1 MDVGRLPLLSIAALV
16 FALPSAAA
24 AVDPL
29 PEGHSGIAAGYLGD
43 AGIADDPQVVFA
55 DDFEDYAAPDDLQS
69 RWDNVYHFENIA
81 LVDGDEGYD
90 GSQSVR
96 LTVPTQDS
104 EVSNEL
110 MKDVEPA
117 VDVLFLRYYSKYD
130 PAFDIVGSSHNGST
144 MSASYW
150 DGPGSGPGIPADGTN
165 KFLVNLEVGRFEDSD
180 PLPGWLNVYVYHP
193 EQRDI
198 WGDHFYP
205 TGIVAPI
212 TSMPFDFGPEFVSR
226 PDVVPQTGVWNSYEI
241 MVQANTPGQQDGRI
255 ATWIDGELVAD
266 WHNLR
271 FRDVADLQMD
281 LFGIG
286 FHAGANQNG
295 ECHKWYDH
303 VVAATA
309 YIGPIA
315 PEPGGGEGGS
325 TDGGADDGG
334 SDGAASTGGDAGG
347 GEDGV
352 GDGDTTGVDDGG
364 GSPGEGDGS
373 EGGTGENG
381 SGSSVDDDEVAG
393 CGCRSAPP
401 GGGWWMLLLGVI
413 SRRRRLSGHSRE
425 RPATTGH
432 EEDASVDA
440 PPGSTLGD
448 RVR

>member
-1 MDVGRLPLLSIAALV
+1 MGRHLPLSIAVLV
-16 FALPSAAA
+16 FALPSVAA

-29 PEGHSGIAAGYLGD
+29 PEGHTGIAADYLGD
-43 AGIADDPQVVFA
+43 AGIADDPQVIFA
-55 DDFEDYAAPDDLQS
+55 DDFEDYAGPNDLQS
-69 RWDNVYHFENIA
+69 RWDNVYHFENIS
-81 LVDGDEGYD
+81 LVTGDEGYD

-96 LTVPTQDS
+96 LTMPTGNS

-110 MKDVEPA
+110 MKNVEPA

-212 TSMPFDFGPEFVSR
+212 TSLPFDFGPEFVSR
-226 PDVVPQTGVWNSYEI
+226 PDVVPETGVWNTYEI

-286 FHAGANQNG
+286 FHAGANENA

-303 VVAATA
+303 VVAATE

-315 PEPGGGEGGS
+315 TEPGGGEGGS
-325 TDGGADDGG
+325 TDDGADDGADDGG
-334 SDGAASTGGDAGG
+334 SDGSPGDGTGGGDDGSGGAGSGGAEGG
-347 GEDGV
+347 GDGP
-352 GDGDTTGVDDGG
+352 GDGGEGG
-364 GSPGEGDGS
+364 GDS
-373 EGGTGENG
+373 EG
-381 SGSSVDDDEVAG
+381 SGSGASLDDDSETAG
-393 CGCRSAPP
+393 CGCRSTDP
-401 GGGWWMLLLGVI
+401 GSVWWLLILGVPL
-413 SRRRRLSGHSRE
+413 RRRPTQR
-425 RPATTGH
+425 
-432 EEDASVDA
+432 
-440 PPGSTLGD
+440 
-448 RVR
+448 